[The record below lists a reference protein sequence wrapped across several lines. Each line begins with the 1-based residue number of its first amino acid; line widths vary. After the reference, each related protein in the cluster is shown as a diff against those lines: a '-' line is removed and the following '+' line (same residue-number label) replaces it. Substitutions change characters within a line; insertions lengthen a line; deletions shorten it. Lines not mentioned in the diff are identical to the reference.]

1 MNTQIPVNTQAGTAE
16 KKLKPCCA
24 CPETK
29 KLRDACVF
37 NNGEENQEQTYKIIK
52 QVLAFQTSKKRNFSP
67 SSPNIQLIQKSF
79 CQATSQQR
87 KRLKKATGLQKY
99 LINQLRKIKMIGDDH
114 DHSKLD
120 VNKIVKMQN
129 FIFFVFA
136 YCTKKVYEN
145 DTCVDDSKEMFLN
158 WVLYGN
164 LAICLIL
171 LIGYFLSKV
180 PSIYTF
186 LNRCGAVCV
195 TIQMYIFY
203 GSLVI
208 FHFTSMI
215 YGISK
220 HFWSKPTEC
229 KELQLFLMVCA
240 YVYVVWIFM
249 YMYAF
254 LMKLA
259 QRFFPEQPNYNVFL
273 SGGTVQSNY

>member
-1 MNTQIPVNTQAGTAE
+1 
-16 KKLKPCCA
+16 
-24 CPETK
+24 
-29 KLRDACVF
+29 
-37 NNGEENQEQTYKIIK
+37 
-52 QVLAFQTSKKRNFSP
+52 
-67 SSPNIQLIQKSF
+67 
-79 CQATSQQR
+79 
-87 KRLKKATGLQKY
+87 
-99 LINQLRKIKMIGDDH
+99 MIGDDH

-136 YCTKKVYEN
+136 YCTKKVYES

-249 YMYAF
+249 YIYAF
-254 LMKLA
+254 LMKLV
-259 QRFFPEQPNYNVFL
+259 QRFFPEQPNYNAFL